1 MPSCTICVSCVIHS
15 YLLLFYCYKSSS
27 FPSIPN
33 FNVEILLPSIFF
45 WTLYC
50 GSVNKFYF
58 KLMIHLV
65 EFQKIHCSAF
75 LSCTNSTN
83 ILEKIILQTFKLKVL
98 FRTVHIVKQ
107 WSGFNYINTIKTTFL
122 FNFSFLTSFK
132 LQVYK

>member
-1 MPSCTICVSCVIHS
+1 MLSCYLPRIRPKLSTFYPIFYFHNSTYAFLYNLCVLCNTFLST
-15 YLLLFYCYKSSS
+15 LLFYCYKSSC

-65 EFQKIHCSAF
+65 EFQKIHCSAI

-98 FRTVHIVKQ
+98 FRTIHIVKQ
-107 WSGFNYINTIKTTFL
+107 
-122 FNFSFLTSFK
+122 
-132 LQVYK
+132 